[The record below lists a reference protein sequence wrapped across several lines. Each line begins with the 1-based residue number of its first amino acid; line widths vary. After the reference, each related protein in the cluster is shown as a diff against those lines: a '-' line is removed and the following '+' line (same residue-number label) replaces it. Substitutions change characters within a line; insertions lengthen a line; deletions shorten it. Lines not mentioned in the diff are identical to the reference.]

1 MENDTTREPG
11 PIADKEYSV
20 QGFCEVRVSSAIEFE
35 ITQSEEYSVK
45 ATGHEKLLEH
55 LKVEVSG
62 QTLTLGF
69 EHNSMAWIGRLRPR
83 GEVKAVVTMP
93 ELKRLVVSGASKGTA
108 RGFKSSQDLDLEL
121 SGASQAEIDIE
132 AGKATV
138 TASGAGRVTGELKAQ
153 DTSLTLSG
161 ASRCQLLGAGG
172 DTHLDSS
179 GASQADLSQFQI
191 RNADVHISGAGRA
204 KINMD
209 GTLNVHLSGAS
220 SLESKGNIVLGKKD
234 ITGASSMHD
243 LQE

>member
-1 MENDTTREPG
+1 MEDDTMREPR
-11 PIADKEYSV
+11 PRADKEYSV
-20 QGFCEVRVSSAIEFE
+20 QGFSEVRVSSAIEFE

-69 EHNSMAWIGRLRPR
+69 EHNPLAWTGRHRPD
-83 GEVKAVVTMP
+83 GEVRAVVTMP

-153 DTSLTLSG
+153 DTRLTLSG

-204 KINMD
+204 KVNMD

-220 SLESKGNIVLGKKD
+220 SLESKGNIVLGTKD

>member
-1 MENDTTREPG
+1 MEDDTMREPG
-11 PIADKEYSV
+11 PRADKEYSV
-20 QGFCEVRVSSAIEFE
+20 HGFSEVRVSSAIEFE
-35 ITQSEEYSVK
+35 ITQSEQYSVK

-69 EHNSMAWIGRLRPR
+69 EHDPMAWIGRLRPR

-121 SGASQAEIDIE
+121 SGASQAEIDVE

-153 DTSLTLSG
+153 DTRLTLSG

-220 SLESKGNIVLGKKD
+220 SLESKGNIVLGTKD

>member
-11 PIADKEYSV
+11 PRADKEYSV
-20 QGFCEVRVSSAIEFE
+20 HGFSEVRVSSAIEFE
-35 ITQSEEYSVK
+35 ITQSEQYSVK

-69 EHNSMAWIGRLRPR
+69 EHNPMAWIGGLRPR
-83 GEVKAVVTMP
+83 GEVKAIVTMP

-108 RGFKSSQDLDLEL
+108 RGFKSSHDFDLEL
-121 SGASQAEIDIE
+121 SGASQAEIDMQT
-132 AGKATV
+132 GKTTV
-138 TASGAGRVTGELKAQ
+138 TASGAGRVTGELKAEE
-153 DTSLTLSG
+153 TRLTLSG

-191 RNADVHISGAGRA
+191 KNADVHISGASRA
-204 KINMD
+204 KVNMD

-234 ITGASSMHD
+234 LTGASSMHD

>member
-1 MENDTTREPG
+1 MEDDTMREPG
-11 PIADKEYSV
+11 PRADKEYSV
-20 QGFCEVRVSSAIEFE
+20 QGFSEVRVSSAIEFE

-69 EHNSMAWIGRLRPR
+69 EHNAMACIGRHRPD
-83 GEVKAVVTMP
+83 GEVRAVVTMP

-108 RGFKSSQDLDLEL
+108 RGFKSSQDLNLEL

-153 DTSLTLSG
+153 DTRLTLSG

-220 SLESKGNIVLGKKD
+220 SLESKGNIVLGTKD

>member
-11 PIADKEYSV
+11 PRADKEYSV
-20 QGFCEVRVSSAIEFE
+20 HGFSEVRVSSAIEFE
-35 ITQSEEYSVK
+35 ITQSEQYSVK

-69 EHNSMAWIGRLRPR
+69 EHNPMAWIGGLRPR

-108 RGFKSSQDLDLEL
+108 RGFKSSQDLNLEL
-121 SGASQAEIDIE
+121 SGASQAEIGME
-132 AGKATV
+132 TGTATV
-138 TASGAGRVTGELKAQ
+138 TISGAGRVTGELKAQ

-234 ITGASSMHD
+234 LTGASTMHD

>member
-1 MENDTTREPG
+1 MEDDTMREPG
-11 PIADKEYSV
+11 PRADKEYSV
-20 QGFCEVRVSSAIEFE
+20 HGFSEVRVSSAIEFE
-35 ITQSEEYSVK
+35 ITQSEQYSVK

-69 EHNSMAWIGRLRPR
+69 EDNPLAWIGRHRSG
-83 GEVKAVVTMP
+83 GEVKAFVTMP

-108 RGFKSSQDLDLEL
+108 RRFKSSHGFDLAL
-121 SGASQAEIDIE
+121 SGASQAEIGME
-132 AGKATV
+132 TGKTTV
-138 TASGAGRVTGELKAQ
+138 AISGAGRVGGELKAEE
-153 DTSLTLSG
+153 TRLTLSG
-161 ASRCQLLGAGG
+161 ASRCQLVGAGG

-220 SLESKGNIVLGKKD
+220 SLESKGNIVLGTKD

>member
-1 MENDTTREPG
+1 MEDDTMREPG
-11 PIADKEYSV
+11 PRADKEYSV
-20 QGFCEVRVSSAIEFE
+20 HGFSEVRVSSAIEFE
-35 ITQSEEYSVK
+35 ITQSEQYSVK

-69 EHNSMAWIGRLRPR
+69 EHDPMAWIGRLRPR

-121 SGASQAEIDIE
+121 SGASQAEIDVE
-132 AGKATV
+132 AGRATV

-153 DTSLTLSG
+153 DTRLTLSG

-220 SLESKGNIVLGKKD
+220 SLESKGNIVLGTKD

>member
-11 PIADKEYSV
+11 PRADKEYSV
-20 QGFCEVRVSSAIEFE
+20 HGFSEVRVSSAIEFE
-35 ITQSEEYSVK
+35 ITQSEQYSVK
-45 ATGHEKLLEH
+45 ATGYEKLLEH

-62 QTLTLGF
+62 QTLTLGL
-69 EHNSMAWIGRLRPR
+69 ERNPLAWIGRLRPR
-83 GEVKAVVTMP
+83 GEVKAVVTTP

>member
-11 PIADKEYSV
+11 PRADKEYSV
-20 QGFCEVRVSSAIEFE
+20 HGFSEVRVSSAIEFE
-35 ITQSEEYSVK
+35 ITQSEQYSVK

-69 EHNSMAWIGRLRPR
+69 EHNPMAWIGGLRPR

-108 RGFKSSQDLDLEL
+108 RGFKSSHDFDLEL
-121 SGASQAEIDIE
+121 SGASQAEIDMQT
-132 AGKATV
+132 GKTTV

-153 DTSLTLSG
+153 DTNLTLSG

-191 RNADVHISGAGRA
+191 KNADVHISGASRA
-204 KINMD
+204 KVNMD

-220 SLESKGNIVLGKKD
+220 SLETKGNIVLGKKD
-234 ITGASSMHD
+234 FTGASSMHD